1 MSYFIPQIKLGRPRK
16 FETVEELQNAVN
28 EYFQSCFEEDENGK
42 LWQAR
47 PFTVT
52 GLSNALDVDRK
63 TLLRYEKEFE
73 EPFRHT
79 VKKAKNYIEQYNEER
94 LALNKNAVGIIFN
107 LKNNFGWE
115 DSMTSKL
122 IGDKDQDAIQ
132 LQNQIT
138 FYIPDNKRDSQD

>member
-1 MSYFIPQIKLGRPRK
+1 MTIK
-16 FETVEELQNAVN
+16 A
-28 EYFQSCFEEDENGK
+28 Y
-42 LWQAR
+42 
-47 PFTVT
+47 
-52 GLSNALDVDRK
+52 
-63 TLLRYEKEFE
+63 YEFE
-73 EPFRHT
+73 ETFRHT

-94 LALNKNAVGIIFN
+94 LSLNKNAVGIIFN

-132 LQNQIT
+132 VEHQVQ